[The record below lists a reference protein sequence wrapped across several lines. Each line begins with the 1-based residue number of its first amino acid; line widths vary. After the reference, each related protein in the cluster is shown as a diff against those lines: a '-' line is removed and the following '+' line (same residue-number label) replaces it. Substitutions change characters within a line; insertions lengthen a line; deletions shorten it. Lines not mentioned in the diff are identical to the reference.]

1 MQDKLEE
8 KQKIEEQNVKREK
21 EKQYLEEIKQR
32 NIEILKQQ
40 RESGNSLP
48 PGALKQREQKM
59 KELKHRLEISQEN
72 QKRKELR
79 QKR

>member
-1 MQDKLEE
+1 LDD
-8 KQKIEEQNVKREK
+8 
-21 EKQYLEEIKQR
+21 IKQR

-48 PGALKQREQKM
+48 PGGLKQREAKM
-59 KELKHRLEISQEN
+59 KELKHRHEISQEN

-79 QKR
+79 